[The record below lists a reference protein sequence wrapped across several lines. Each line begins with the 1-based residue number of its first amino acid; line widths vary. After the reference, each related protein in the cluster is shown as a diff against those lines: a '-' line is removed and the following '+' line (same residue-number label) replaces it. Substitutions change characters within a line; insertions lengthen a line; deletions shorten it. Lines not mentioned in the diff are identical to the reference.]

1 MDTYTD
7 KPDELENECSYCG
20 DPCLKT
26 YCSSECRRAYE
37 CEN

>member
-1 MDTYTD
+1 MDTWTD

-20 DPCLKT
+20 DPCEKS
-26 YCSSECRRAYE
+26 YCSNECRRAYE